1 MIKTTEQSYREM
13 PDFLRQAIN
22 QEIQRATEHELEEA
36 KKRIDKMKSE
46 IIAGVVLHV
55 QKMIQMESLDQK
67 LIITI
72 KTD

>member
-1 MIKTTEQSYREM
+1 M